1 MNGWGIR
8 RSGVLFCVLCVV
20 LCIVSLNIYFCSIEE
35 KGMHEKKSNL
45 RKMDVRYYDDRDY
58 DIDCDGRDYDYRDY
72 ENRIVNPG
80 PVSVTSMDGALIVN
94 WTEDVDTEDS
104 PFYYY
109 KISRKK
115 GSETSVVAKI
125 FDKRETSFRDEEYNL
140 TDGERYTYVVET
152 IEGLGKPPNDPFV
165 IISRESAEGSGKP
178 LGDGK
183 APSVPE
189 KFKAVSGDDYSVN
202 LTWSMPKELDLK
214 GYKIM
219 RSGKSGGPY
228 EEIANINNP
237 QVLSYVDRN
246 LVPGTYFYVICAYDE
261 VPNYSA
267 NSNEVSI
274 TFIGLEPPHDVS
286 ISTCPEGNALNLSW
300 QVSHQD
306 IDGYK
311 VYRALDNVNF
321 EIVAQ
326 INNRTNSR
334 YKDTNL
340 QDGVTYY
347 YSLTCYKGSIESE
360 KTDAVFATPADSL
373 APQPTVVYLED
384 HSSEGYV
391 LIKWEKITDSDL
403 QGIIIKRGTSS
414 GVYDT
419 EFNVSKYDISFCD
432 STILPGIV
440 YYYVV
445 CPYDEVPNIGVSNEV
460 SGPDISGLP
469 PIPANVVVTVVPEGN
484 ALNISWRDGLGP
496 STGIAESY
504 NVYISN
510 ASGGEYR
517 FLANTKNKFYLHTGL
532 EDGVAYYYRIS
543 AKNSKGES
551 AKSEEVYGI
560 PKDSVPP
567 QTPENLT
574 IRKEYGFGLNL
585 SWRVSESANSD
596 IAGYNIYRR
605 SADEGL
611 GIIATVPV
619 GQLFYNDTNLP
630 EGKIYFYS
638 VSAFDEVPN
647 ESPKSAEVSAIV
659 GLPNLEA
666 PSGLNVSM
674 PERNVTIT
682 WLGVQGAQSY
692 IIYRRASYATGS
704 NPIGNT
710 TELSFIDTTALEN
723 NTYYYSVAAVDDLG
737 TIGKK
742 SDEFRFAVPDLEPL
756 PPTGMYLTAS
766 SNGYLISWNPSLESD
781 VVGYFVYRSTTPGG
795 PYEEIAF
802 VVWTDY
808 EDIVSGSYYY
818 VVKAVDSGGH
828 KSENSDEVFTGNTYV
843 APPENVRINPTES
856 GLELTWSK
864 SRTFEVSEYRIYRS
878 EMLYIGYEIVG
889 RVPATKG
896 SSEYKYIDKPSDRK
910 VYYYYVTAWDNF
922 SHKES
927 PPSQKVSG
935 QILSGDS
942 SVGNVTGLQI
952 RDPGTGYSLI
962 LSWDPCAGA
971 DIVYYRIYCT
981 NSSSGVLQLVGTTA
995 STNYTHT
1002 GLKPGVIYYYEV
1014 VPVNAQ
1020 NIEGKSASRV
1030 SAIPRDITPPST
1042 PQNVRVALVSSED
1055 AESVDVVIRWTPSP
1069 DDDVVSY
1076 KIYWSNDN
1084 ISFQVLTTV
1093 DKNVTSFT
1101 HKGLER
1107 GKYYFYKVSA
1117 IDSTPNESPQSISAS
1132 IKTPV
1137 KSVPQGNTECMTF
1150 VFPAIVIALIIIAI
1164 LAAIA
1169 TRMEGKKKRKKE
1181 EK

>member
-1 MNGWGIR
+1 MIKSGIR
-8 RSGVLFCVLCVV
+8 RTIVLFCVF
-20 LCIVSLNIYFCSIEE
+20 CITIGTCYIFPIEE
-35 KGMHEKKSNL
+35 KELKKGVHEDKLDTKDAWIS
-45 RKMDVRYYDDRDY
+45 RY
-58 DIDCDGRDYDYRDY
+58 
-72 ENRIVNPG
+72 ETRIVNPG
-80 PVSVTSMDGALIVN
+80 PVTVTTSEGALIVN
-94 WTEDVDTEDS
+94 WTQDVDSEDS

-109 KISRKK
+109 KVTRKK
-115 GSETSVVAKI
+115 GSETTIVAKI
-125 FDKRETSFRDEEYNL
+125 FDKTETNFRDEEYNL
-140 TDGERYTYVVET
+140 TDGERYTYIVET
-152 IEGLGKPPNDPFV
+152 IEGLGKPPNDPFL
-165 IISRESAEGSGKP
+165 ILSKESAEGSGKP
-178 LGDGK
+178 LGDAK
-183 APSVPE
+183 PPSAPE
-189 KFKAVSGDDYSVN
+189 KVNAISSGDYSIT
-202 LTWSMPKELDLK
+202 LSWSMPKELDLR

-219 RSGKSGGPY
+219 RSSNSGGPY
-228 EEIANINNP
+228 NEIANINNP
-237 QVLSYVDRN
+237 NILNYNDSN
-246 LVPGTYFYVICAYDE
+246 LLPGTYFYVVCAYDE
-261 VPNYSA
+261 IPNYSQ
-267 NSNEVSI
+267 NSNEVSVKLS
-274 TFIGLEPPHDVS
+274 GLEPPHDVS
-286 ISTCPEGNALNLSW
+286 IAVCPEGNALNLSW
-300 QVSHQD
+300 QISHQD

-311 VYRALDNVNF
+311 VYRALDNLNF
-321 EIVAQ
+321 EVVAQ
-326 INNRTNSR
+326 INNKSVSK

-360 KTDAVFATPADSL
+360 KTASVFATPADTL
-373 APQPTVVYLED
+373 PPQPTTVYLED

-391 LIKWEKITDSDL
+391 IIRWEKITDSDL
-403 QGIIIKRGTSS
+403 EGIIVKRGTSS

-419 EFNVSKYDISFCD
+419 EFRVSKYDISFYD
-432 STILPGIV
+432 NTILPGIV

-469 PIPANVVVTVVPEGN
+469 PVPINVVVSIIPEGN
-484 ALNISWRDGLGP
+484 ALNITWRDGLGNGV
-496 STGIAESY
+496 SSGIAESY

-532 EDGVAYYYRIS
+532 EDGIAYYYRIS

-551 AKSEEVYGI
+551 AKSEEVFGI

-567 QTPENLT
+567 GVPENLT

-585 SWRVSESANSD
+585 SWSLPRYNENNEINNINSD

-605 SADEGL
+605 SAEVGL
-611 GIIATVPV
+611 ELIATVPAS
-619 GQLFYNDTNLP
+619 QLFYNDSNLP
-630 EGKIYFYS
+630 EGKTYFYS
-638 VSAFDEVPN
+638 VSSFDEVPN
-647 ESPKSAEVSAIV
+647 ESPKSHEVSATV
-659 GLPNLEA
+659 GLPSLEA
-666 PSGLNVSM
+666 PTGVTVSM

-682 WLGVQGAQSY
+682 WLGVNGAQSY
-692 IIYRRASYATGS
+692 IIYRRASYATGT

-737 TIGKK
+737 VIGKR
-742 SDEFRFAVPDLEPL
+742 SEEFRFAVPDLEPL

-766 SNGYLISWNPSLESD
+766 EKGYLISWNPNLESD
-781 VVGYFVYRSTTPGG
+781 VIGYFVYRSTTPGG

-808 EDIVSGSYYY
+808 EDVVSGSFYY
-818 VVKAVDSGGH
+818 VVRAVDSGGH
-828 KSENSDEVFTGNTYV
+828 KSENSEEVFTGNTYV
-843 APPENVRINPTES
+843 APPENVRISPSEN
-856 GLELTWSK
+856 GLELTWTK
-864 SRTFEVSEYRIYRS
+864 SRTYEVSEYRVYRS

-889 RVPATKG
+889 RVPASKDK
-896 SSEYKYIDKPSDRK
+896 SEYKYLDKPTDRK
-910 VYYYYVTAWDNF
+910 VYYYYITAWDDF
-922 SHKES
+922 SYKES

-962 LSWDPCAGA
+962 LSWDPCAGS

-981 NSSSGVLQLVGTTA
+981 NSSSGILQLVGTTA

-1002 GLKPGVIYYYEV
+1002 GLKPGVMYYYEV

-1020 NIEGKSASRV
+1020 NIEGKSANRV
-1030 SAIPRDITPPST
+1030 SAIPRDLTPPST

-1055 AESVDVVIRWTPSP
+1055 SETVDVVIRWSPSA
-1069 DDDVVSY
+1069 DEDVAGY
-1076 KIYWSNDN
+1076 KIFWSNDN

-1101 HKGLER
+1101 HRGLER
-1107 GKYYFYKVSA
+1107 GKFYFYKVSA
-1117 IDSTPNESPQSISAS
+1117 IDSVPNESPQSISAY

-1137 KSVPQGNTECMTF
+1137 KSKPQGNTECMTF
-1150 VFPAIVIALIIIAI
+1150 VFPAIVVTLIIIAI
-1164 LAAIA
+1164 LAALA
-1169 TRMEGKKKRKKE
+1169 TRMESKKKRKKE